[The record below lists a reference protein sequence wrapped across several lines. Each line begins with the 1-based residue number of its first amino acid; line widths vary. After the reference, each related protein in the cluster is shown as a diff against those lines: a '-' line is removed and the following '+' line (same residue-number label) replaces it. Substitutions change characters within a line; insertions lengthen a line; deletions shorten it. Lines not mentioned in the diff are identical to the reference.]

1 MSLNLSP
8 VNSENGGT
16 PRVRIPKSYINEK
29 DGKVR
34 ILNDMNLGLVNQT
47 RNTGFVLPEGVFNTK
62 GNRPTINS
70 TNDSFFPNAKAA
82 SMLERG
88 WVKSLSLKKGARG
101 LIALKDGPEM
111 EVEVIEGFRGIP
123 VGKDASGNIITD
135 IACTVK
141 EIGKEDSE
149 SYNFSLLYIGRE
161 WNFYIRTAPV
171 PFTPHAQG
179 GGQRGSKKR
188 KVKKGRKTRKTR
200 KTRKMSRKA

>member
-1 MSLNLSP
+1 MSLYVSP
-8 VNSENGGT
+8 DSSENGGT
-16 PRVRIPKSYINEK
+16 PMVRKPKTYINEK
-29 DGKVR
+29 DGKEK
-34 ILNDMNLGLVNQT
+34 ILNDMNLGLVEQV
-47 RNTGFVLPEGVFNTK
+47 RNTGFVPPEGVFNTK

-111 EVEVIEGFRGIP
+111 EVEVIEGFHRIP
-123 VGKDASGNIITD
+123 VGEDASGNIITD

-171 PFTPHAQG
+171 PFTPRAQG
-179 GGQRGSKKR
+179 GAGGGSRKR
-188 KVKKGRKTRKTR
+188 KVKKAR
-200 KTRKMSRKA
+200 KTRKMRRKA